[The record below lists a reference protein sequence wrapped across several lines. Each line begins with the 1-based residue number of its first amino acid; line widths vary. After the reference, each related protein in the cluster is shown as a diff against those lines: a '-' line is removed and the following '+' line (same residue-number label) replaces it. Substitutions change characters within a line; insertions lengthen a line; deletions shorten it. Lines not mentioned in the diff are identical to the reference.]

1 MIEKKEKKAISIAIS
16 ICIHLLIFLLL
27 STPFMSLQYK
37 NPPEET
43 GFNGKT
49 IPIKFNDKK
58 EPNQENKVNNT
69 VDEITQ
75 QTAQDN
81 KKIQEN
87 NKTTKID
94 EQSSNLQENIDNDSI
109 ANQDNEELQETNII
123 NEKALF
129 NLKNIKGTKG
139 ENKNKGN
146 KNLDGNPEPDPGLG
160 LGWMPS
166 SRNGPNKLE
175 CAQNLGEGWVK
186 IETIINA
193 SGYIVLFI
201 ENTFESSLTQFS
213 FSETNKK
220 NLLECIRTK
229 YRHDPDPKGKEMPDK
244 RFLLELDFKKITQ

>member
-1 MIEKKEKKAISIAIS
+1 
-16 ICIHLLIFLLL
+16 
-27 STPFMSLQYK
+27 
-37 NPPEET
+37 
-43 GFNGKT
+43 
-49 IPIKFNDKK
+49 
-58 EPNQENKVNNT
+58 EPTQENKVKNT
-69 VDEITQ
+69 TTEITQ
-75 QTAQDN
+75 QTAQEN

-123 NEKALF
+123 NEQALF
-129 NLKNIKGTKG
+129 KLENIKGTNG

-146 KNLDGNPEPDPGLG
+146 ENSEGNPELDPGLG

-186 IETIINA
+186 IETIISA
-193 SGYIVLFI
+193 SGYIVHFI

-229 YRHDPDPKGKEMPDK
+229 YRHDPDPKGKDMPDK